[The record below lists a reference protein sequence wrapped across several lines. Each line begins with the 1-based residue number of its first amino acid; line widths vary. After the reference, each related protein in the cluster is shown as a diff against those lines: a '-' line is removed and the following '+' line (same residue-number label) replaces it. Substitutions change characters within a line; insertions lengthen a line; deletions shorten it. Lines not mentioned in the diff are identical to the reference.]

1 MTNVTF
7 ICKLIISDNTS
18 IFFLYNKVVKL
29 ENAKGLFAAGYKIY
43 MRCSILKIPTKSDA
57 NVYAG

>member
-1 MTNVTF
+1 M
-7 ICKLIISDNTS
+7 IIHQF
-18 IFFLYNKVVKL
+18 FFLYNKVVKL